1 MKILVHYC
9 SRNKRIFQVNSL
21 RSHFKKLVKDE
32 KTKSKSTK
40 MRKNEDGSKKNQRKW
55 KQNRDKLSK
64 PNTA

>member
-1 MKILVHYC
+1 MKILVRYC

-55 KQNRDKLSK
+55 KQNRDKLIK